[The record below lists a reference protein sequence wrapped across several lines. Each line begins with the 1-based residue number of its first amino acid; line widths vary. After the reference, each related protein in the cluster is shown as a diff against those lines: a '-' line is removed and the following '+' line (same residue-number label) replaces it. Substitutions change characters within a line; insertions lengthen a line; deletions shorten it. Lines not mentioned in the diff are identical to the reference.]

1 MRSTVISIILG
12 VAIIVGV
19 GYGGYYV
26 VEKLRASADIETA
39 TEVDVDL
46 NGDGTINALDLSMMT
61 KAISDGSSDKKFD
74 LNSDGKLNSL
84 DLNVFLNNYPQ
95 R

>member
-1 MRSTVISIILG
+1 MRSTVASIILG
-12 VAIIVGV
+12 VAIIIGV

-26 VEKLRASADIETA
+26 VKKLRASADIEVT
-39 TEVDVDL
+39 TKVDVDL

>member
-12 VAIIVGV
+12 IVIIVGV

-26 VEKLRASADIETA
+26 VKKLRANADVESSST
-39 TEVDVDL
+39 VNVDL
-46 NGDGTINALDLSMMT
+46 NGDGVVNALDLSMMT

-74 LNSDGKLNSL
+74 LNNDGKLNSL
-84 DLNVFLNNYPQ
+84 DLNVFLNNYK
-95 R
+95 

>member
-12 VAIIVGV
+12 IVIIVGV

-26 VEKLRASADIETA
+26 VKKLRVGADIESSST
-39 TEVDVDL
+39 VDVDL
-46 NGDGTINALDLSMMT
+46 NGDGVVNALDLSMMT

-74 LNSDGKLNSL
+74 LNNDGKLNSL
-84 DLNVFLNNYPQ
+84 DLNVFLNNYK
-95 R
+95 